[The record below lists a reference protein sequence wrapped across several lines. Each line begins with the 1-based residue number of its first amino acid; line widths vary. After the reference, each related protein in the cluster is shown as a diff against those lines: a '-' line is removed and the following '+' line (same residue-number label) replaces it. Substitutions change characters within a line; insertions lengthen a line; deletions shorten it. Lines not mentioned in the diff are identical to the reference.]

1 MKVNKTLE
9 EKETTKP
16 ASIFR
21 LTSYEY
27 RYASPNK
34 RRYPCIK
41 LGIINSS
48 FHLTLKEAEK
58 KVADKGLLCRSVSE
72 ITKLS
77 PVMRPYAYVITE
89 IPLGVD
95 VNLDLLGQSLSE
107 RIYNPDGTLWGKR
120 DFCNFIPLHCMG
132 EEYNYWGRLGIF
144 KGRNPDEIKFMPGDI
159 VEVFG
164 YSGNDYWSN
173 EEVNLSIVT
182 KRPPTTSEMKDT
194 LQQYFATH
202 SGHDICDHTLCYKFG
217 HREDVYEVL
226 SMVCEGIDHSPT
238 IALRHPSQPVSTR
251 MRNRFQRMYQEY
263 LNNKNKQKING
274 NIIR

>member
-1 MKVNKTLE
+1 MEMKVIKTLDGN
-9 EKETTKP
+9 ETAKP

-21 LTSYEY
+21 LTCYEY
-27 RYASPNK
+27 RHASPKK

-48 FHLTLKEAEK
+48 FHLTLKEAEEE
-58 KVADKGLLCRSVSE
+58 VADKGLLYRSVSE

-77 PVMRPYAYVITE
+77 PFMRPYAYVITE
-89 IPLGVD
+89 IPLEVD
-95 VNLDLLGQSLSE
+95 VNLDILGQSLSE

-132 EEYNYWGRLGIF
+132 EEYNYWGRLGLF
-144 KGRNPDEIKFMPGDI
+144 KGRIPDEIRFKPGDI

-173 EEVNLSIVT
+173 EEVNLAIVT
-182 KRPPTTSEMKDT
+182 KCPPTTSEMKEK
-194 LQQYFATH
+194 LQQYNTTH
-202 SGHDICDHTLCYKFG
+202 SGHDICEHTLCYKFG

-226 SMVCEGIDHSPT
+226 SMACEGTDLSPT
-238 IALRHPSQPVSTR
+238 IALRFPSRPVSTR
-251 MRNRFQRMYQEY
+251 MRNRLQRMYQEY
-263 LNNKNKQKING
+263 LNNKIN
-274 NIIR
+274 RK